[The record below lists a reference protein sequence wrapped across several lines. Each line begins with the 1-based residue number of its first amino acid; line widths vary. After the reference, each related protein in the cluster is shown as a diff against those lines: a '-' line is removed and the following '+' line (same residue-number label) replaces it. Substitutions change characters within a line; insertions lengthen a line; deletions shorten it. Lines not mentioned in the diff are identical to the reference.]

1 MTETLT
7 KDRIEKLAPDQASLG
22 AALKLMKPST
32 WPVMARM
39 ADASLLWGECQGSGA
54 TPYRVIV
61 SPSDVGYKCT
71 CPSRKFPCK
80 HVLAVMWMHCD
91 KPERFEPGAA
101 PDWVQDWLARR
112 RPKVGAPAGGC
123 SDGSFAL
130 SITSGRCSGLEPV
143 RRTTRQKFDGR
154 DVAPSSRRLLPLAP

>member
-7 KDRIEKLAPDQASLG
+7 KEKIEQLAPDQASLG
-22 AALKLMKPST
+22 AALKLMKPAS
-32 WPVMARM
+32 WPMLARV
-39 ADASLLWGECQGSGA
+39 ADAALLWGECQGSGA

-61 SPSDVGYKCT
+61 SPGDVGYKCT

-112 RPKVGAPAGGC
+112 RPKAGGPQAHPDKNGAAEATAAGV
-123 SDGSFAL
+123 SLDAAL
-130 SITSGRCSGLEPV
+130 QEAEAIKPTDPKAAAAAESQSTGR
-143 RRTTRQKFDGR
+143 K
-154 DVAPSSRRLLPLAP
+154 